1 MKNTVQEQF
10 EMARRNQILDAAAKL
25 FAQQGFHTTTI
36 KDIAKEAGIADGT
49 IYNYFKNKTALLLA
63 IFNRMRSLVE
73 PDENALPQLIAG
85 NLPTFLRSFLQ
96 IPLNTL
102 NQDDFQLF
110 KVVISEMMVNEELRA
125 IYHEQIL
132 EPTLMLAEGYFEKWA
147 QQHAVDNLDIA
158 LIVRSI
164 SSLITGLMI
173 QNIMGDTLLREKW
186 DELPSFLTDLLL
198 NRLEKNQP

>member
-1 MKNTVQEQF
+1 MKDTAQEQY
-10 EMARRNQILDAAAKL
+10 ETARRNQILDAAAGL
-25 FAQQGFHTTTI
+25 FAQQGFHITTI

-49 IYNYFKNKTALLLA
+49 VYNYFKNKTALLLA

-73 PDENALPQLIAG
+73 PDERALQQLIAG
-85 NLPTFLRSFLQ
+85 DLPTFLRSFLQ

-102 NQDDFQLF
+102 NQNDFQLF

-147 QQHAVDNLDIA
+147 QRHAADKLDTA
-158 LIVRSI
+158 LIVRSV

-186 DELPSFLTDLLL
+186 DELPGFLTDLLL
-198 NRLEKNQP
+198 NGLEQNQP